1 MREVG
6 FEEFV
11 AAHGHGALVVD
22 VREGYEYVD
31 GHVPGARWMPLA
43 AVPQHARDLPKDR
56 RVYVI
61 CATGNRSLAAA
72 DWMARA
78 GIDAWSVAGGTSRWA
93 RAGHPLA
100 RGSAAA

>member
-1 MREVG
+1 
-6 FEEFV
+6 
-11 AAHGHGALVVD
+11 
-22 VREGYEYVD
+22 
-31 GHVPGARWMPLA
+31 
-43 AVPQHARDLPKDR
+43 
-56 RVYVI
+56 VI

-93 RAGHPLA
+93 RARHPLA